1 MSGLLNI
8 QSVTRELLPIP
19 NSRAVSS
26 IDARKALE
34 SLEPARLDG
43 GDGGDEDDDHFAAR
57 AGRGRGNPG

>member
-19 NSRAVSS
+19 SSRAVSS

-34 SLEPARLDG
+34 SLEAAWVDG
-43 GDGGDEDDDHFAAR
+43 GDDDDDHFGAR
-57 AGRGRGNPG
+57 AGRGRGGWG

>member
-8 QSVTRELLPIP
+8 QFVTRGLLPIP

-34 SLEPARLDG
+34 SLEAAELDG
-43 GDGGDEDDDHFAAR
+43 NDDHLAAR
-57 AGRGRGNPG
+57 AGRGRGT